1 MRANMNSQHNRVK
14 EIGALLQSLSAWRT
28 IEPIYIGSIVGS
40 LVSVDALNAFI
51 DERGLRDGDA
61 LPPERELATLLGLSR
76 RELRA
81 AMSVLEASGRV
92 WRGVGR
98 GTYLGARPVRFT
110 PTLAG
115 LGARTSPA
123 DIAEIR
129 LAIEPAFAALAA
141 VKAAPEDLA
150 ELENCARKNAAARDD
165 EEWQTWDHRFH
176 LLIAQATRNPAIVAV
191 VEAINGVR
199 AQPALRAKTAHDG
212 SRQRFAGEHKA
223 IVDGMLRR
231 DAEGAQARMRE
242 HLAHVAARLHAR

>member
-1 MRANMNSQHNRVK
+1 M
-14 EIGALLQSLSAWRT
+14 
-28 IEPIYIGSIVGS
+28 
-40 LVSVDALNAFI
+40 SVDALNAFI